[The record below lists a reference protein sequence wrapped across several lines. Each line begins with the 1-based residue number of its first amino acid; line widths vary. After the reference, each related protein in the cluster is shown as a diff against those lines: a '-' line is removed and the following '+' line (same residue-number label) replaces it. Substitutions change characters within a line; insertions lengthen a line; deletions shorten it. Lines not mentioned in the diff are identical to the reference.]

1 MVKLFM
7 VWLLRFTSQPL
18 AWYLVKID
26 DSLDSA
32 GVAPVL
38 KKIQL
43 KLFCAAKKCTFLIY
57 HILEDVKSLT
67 MFPTIISFFRHL
79 LMVDLIMAVS
89 SLKPVFV
96 G

>member
-1 MVKLFM
+1 MIAYIVLE
-7 VWLLRFTSQPL
+7 
-18 AWYLVKID
+18 WYLYH
-26 DSLDSA
+26 
-32 GVAPVL
+32 

-43 KLFCAAKKCTFLIY
+43 KLLCASEKCTFLIY